1 MSRISIC
8 LLSVMLL
15 AGGCSAYIGDY
26 DYVPRPA
33 IAQVPTTEPQAPP
46 AATAWATV
54 EGVRRADRDAGIPFS
69 VEVHFQL
76 QNTAPEMMT
85 FDPRTLV
92 LSDGSMI
99 NFLPPAGVPVQPMS
113 ISPGQSIT
121 LVVYFPFLPGSDL
134 DNMKMSPLTLAG
146 PRRSAARSSRNP
158 AISRGSSRTTTA
170 TAHTGA
176 RSPIRPSSS
185 PGLLCT
191 CTVR

>member
-1 MSRISIC
+1 MSRISM
-8 LLSVMLL
+8 LLLGLMVL

-26 DYVPRPA
+26 EYVPRPA

-76 QNTAPEMMT
+76 QNTAPEVMN

-99 NFLPPAGVPVQPMS
+99 NFLPPAGVPVQVMS
-113 ISPGQSIT
+113 IAPGQSVT

-134 DNMKMSPLTLAG
+134 DNMKMSPLTLRWAEQIGGQVFPQSVYFTRIFPYYYSPYWG
-146 PRRSAARSSRNP
+146 PAPYPPVFITGSFVYVHRR
-158 AISRGSSRTTTA
+158 
-170 TAHTGA
+170 
-176 RSPIRPSSS
+176 
-185 PGLLCT
+185 
-191 CTVR
+191 